1 MSQHEAVFVGAGTAV
16 LAIVLVRMFHRKK
29 TFHEALIEA
38 VIAVSA
44 LLTATAFVVHECDVF
59 FPSDAKT
66 PTAVTVV
73 RQP

>member
-1 MSQHEAVFVGAGTAV
+1 
-16 LAIVLVRMFHRKK
+16 MFHRKK